1 MVECGYD
8 DGSVVET
15 NGSQEIEIYSS
26 TDDLSKTIEANTR
39 HIYQYRSMSVGDS
52 VSIST
57 KCDDSSVTYKIGVKM

>member
-1 MVECGYD
+1 M
-8 DGSVVET
+8 GSVVET

-39 HIYQYRSMSVGDS
+39 LYINIEVCLVGDS

-57 KCDDSSVTYKIGVKM
+57 KCDDSLKFYI